1 MHFKSF
7 RDHMCRWMALA
18 CFGLLAGCASL
29 PAGHIADERD
39 PWERYNRAVFDFNE
53 TLDRTVIKPVAEFYR
68 DDVPEVFQWA
78 FRNFVGN
85 IRDVA
90 TAVHHLV
97 QGKPGDAAESAARV
111 VLNTTIGFL
120 GISDPASEMGYAKT
134 REDFGQTFGRW
145 GVGPGPYFVLPV
157 FGSGSVRDTFGLIL
171 DFRIDPMAGAVSDSG
186 TRSAVYGVAAIDL
199 RKDLL
204 DAQGTI
210 EALSF
215 DKYSGVRDAWLARRR
230 SQVYDGDPPP
240 LPEKDQ

>member
-1 MHFKSF
+1 MNLKTFLL
-7 RDHMCRWMALA
+7 RLCTPMALS
-18 CFGLLAGCASL
+18 FMVGCASL
-29 PAGHIADERD
+29 PAGHIADQRD
-39 PWERYNRAVFDFNE
+39 PWERYNRAMFEFNE

-68 DDVPEVFQWA
+68 DVVPEVLQWG

-90 TAVHHLV
+90 TAIHHLV
-97 QGKPGDAAESAARV
+97 QGKPADAAESAARV
-111 VLNTTIGFL
+111 VFNTTIGFL

-145 GVGPGPYFVLPV
+145 EVGTGPYVVLPL
-157 FGSGSVRDTFGLIL
+157 FGPSTVRDAFGLIL
-171 DFRIDPMAGAVSDSG
+171 DFRIDPMTGAVPDSG

-204 DAQGTI
+204 DAQSTI

-215 DKYSGVRDAWLARRR
+215 DKYSGVRDAWMARRR

-240 LPEKDQ
+240 LPMKDE

>member
-1 MHFKSF
+1 MNIKSLILRLWSPLVLSF
-7 RDHMCRWMALA
+7 MV
-18 CFGLLAGCASL
+18 GCASL

-39 PWERYNRAVFDFNE
+39 PWERYNRAMFEFNE

-68 DDVPEVFQWA
+68 DVVPEVFQWG

-90 TAVHHLV
+90 TAIHHLV
-97 QGKPGDAAESAARV
+97 QGKPADAAESAARV
-111 VLNTTIGFL
+111 VINTTIGFL

-145 GVGPGPYFVLPV
+145 EVGTGPYVVLPL
-157 FGSGSVRDTFGLIL
+157 FGPSTVRDTFGLIL
-171 DFRIDPMAGAVSDSG
+171 DFRIDPMTGAVSDSS
-186 TRSAVYGVAAIDL
+186 TRSGVYGVAAIDL

-204 DAQGTI
+204 DSQTTI

-215 DKYSGVRDAWLARRR
+215 DKYSGVRDAWLAHRR

-240 LPEKDQ
+240 LPLKDE

>member
-1 MHFKSF
+1 MF
-7 RDHMCRWMALA
+7 
-18 CFGLLAGCASL
+18 
-29 PAGHIADERD
+29 E
-39 PWERYNRAVFDFNE
+39 FNE

-68 DDVPEVFQWA
+68 DVVPEVLQWG

-90 TAVHHLV
+90 TAIHHLV
-97 QGKPGDAAESAARV
+97 QGKPADAAESAARV
-111 VLNTTIGFL
+111 VFNTTIGFL

-145 GVGPGPYFVLPV
+145 EVGTGPYVVLPL
-157 FGSGSVRDTFGLIL
+157 FGPSTVRDTFGLIL
-171 DFRIDPMAGAVSDSG
+171 DFRIDPMTGAVSDSG

-204 DAQGTI
+204 DAQSTI

-215 DKYSGVRDAWLARRR
+215 DKYSGVRDAWMARRR

-240 LPEKDQ
+240 LPMKDE